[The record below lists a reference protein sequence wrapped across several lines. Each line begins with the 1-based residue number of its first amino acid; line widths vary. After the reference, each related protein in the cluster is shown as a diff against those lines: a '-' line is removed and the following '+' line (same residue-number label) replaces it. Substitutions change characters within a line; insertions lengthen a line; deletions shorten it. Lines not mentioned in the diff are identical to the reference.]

1 MSWLLACSR
10 WRWGNQWNQPN
21 ENWTTKHTTLL
32 FINIT
37 TQSCDS
43 HFAQTRC
50 RSHFVV
56 LCVRAFKHVH
66 VWNSCDYTFMTS
78 SQCAC
83 CCCYWLF
90 VSASTPPPPSP
101 IPLRHKTKPKK
112 PKQKDRSTVAWTS
125 QMVRLSNISLRG
137 NDSKMV
143 PAEGSHQPHSGTW
156 TSDKQS
162 KIKLIAQPCKSSKII
177 RNNERKKQTKKG
189 FLQNKCHVTWA
200 SQSGRFARQR
210 AQVQVQLLDFLLLL
224 LIITRQLHL
233 QNEN

>member
-1 MSWLLACSR
+1 MALRESMKSAKRKLDNKAHHAFIHQHHYTIMWLTFRTNSMPLALCSFVCEGFQTCPCMEFLWLYIHDIIAVR
-10 WRWGNQWNQPN
+10 
-21 ENWTTKHTTLL
+21 LL
-32 FINIT
+32 LLLLVI
-37 TQSCDS
+37 C
-43 HFAQTRC
+43 
-50 RSHFVV
+50 
-56 LCVRAFKHVH
+56 
-66 VWNSCDYTFMTS
+66 
-78 SQCAC
+78 QCID
-83 CCCYWLF
+83 
-90 VSASTPPPPSP
+90 PPPPSP